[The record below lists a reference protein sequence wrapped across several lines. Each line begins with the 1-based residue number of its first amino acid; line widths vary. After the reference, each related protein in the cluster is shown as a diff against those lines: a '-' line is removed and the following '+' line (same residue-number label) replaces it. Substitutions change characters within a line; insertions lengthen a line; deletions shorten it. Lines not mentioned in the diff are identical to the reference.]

1 MSPSFS
7 EGPYNQ
13 PVRELQKMLKKK
25 TSRLAT
31 LAVIGLSAS
40 MALSISPAQA
50 ADVHIKLVMASYTD
64 AMTPY
69 YTDLIT
75 RFEAANAG
83 IKVDLDVVAWPE
95 IGQKVKT
102 LIASGQSPDIV
113 NNDEFAGEAADGLLY
128 PADQIVSPATLKDI
142 IPAFMTNSEYKGVAY
157 AVPDLASARAF
168 FYNKD
173 ILKGAGVKKP
183 PATWDELKAAAV
195 KIKKKYPAVYPLGLP
210 LGVEEAQA
218 EFTVWG
224 GGNGARLYDAAK
236 NKYTINTKEYLG
248 ALTFLKGLVDS
259 KLTQPNPGKTN
270 RTDGAWTLFAK
281 GKVAMVDGGVFL
293 PDWLSKNGGAAIK
306 WGAAAFPHAAGK
318 SDVTLGV
325 QDYFKGYKANG
336 HVNEIRKFLD
346 FLFIAENYQGFLKAA
361 GGFIPATKSAGA
373 IAEKDPIIGP
383 YIKLLPKAI
392 FYPGTVGSWSACK
405 ANIITQM
412 GTAMLNPQKSL
423 TNIQKKCD
431 AANAG

>member
-1 MSPSFS
+1 MMKRSNRRIAIVAAVGLVAS
-7 EGPYNQ
+7 
-13 PVRELQKMLKKK
+13 
-25 TSRLAT
+25 LALT
-31 LAVIGLSAS
+31 IA
-40 MALSISPAQA
+40 PAQA

-75 RFEAANAG
+75 RFEAANPG

-102 LIASGQSPDIV
+102 LIASGQSPDVV

-128 PADQIVSPATLKDI
+128 KASEIVSPSTLADI
-142 IPAFMTNSEYKGVAY
+142 IPAFMTNSQYKGVAY

-168 FYNKD
+168 FYNKT
-173 ILKGAGVKKP
+173 ILKGAGVMKP
-183 PATWDELKAAAV
+183 PATWAELTAAAI
-195 KIKKKYPAVYPLGLP
+195 KIKKKYPSVYPLALP

-224 GGNGARLYDAAK
+224 GGNGARLYDTK
-236 NKYTINTKEYLG
+236 TGKYTINTKKYLD
-248 ALTFLKGLVDS
+248 ALLFLKGLVDK

-306 WGAAAFPHAAGK
+306 WGAAAFPHAPGQ

-336 HVNEIRKFLD
+336 HVAEIRKFLD
-346 FLFIAENYQGFLKAA
+346 FLFVAQNYQGFLKAA

-373 IAEKDPIIGP
+373 IAAKDPIIGP
-383 YIKLLPKAI
+383 YIALLPKAI
-392 FYPGTVGSWSACK
+392 FYPGTIGSWSTCK
-405 ANIITQM
+405 SAIITQM
-412 GTAMLNPQKSL
+412 GTAILNPQKSL
-423 TNIQKKCD
+423 KAIQKKCD
-431 AANAG
+431 AANR

>member
-1 MSPSFS
+1 MKRSNRRIAIFAAVGLVAS
-7 EGPYNQ
+7 
-13 PVRELQKMLKKK
+13 
-25 TSRLAT
+25 LALT
-31 LAVIGLSAS
+31 IA
-40 MALSISPAQA
+40 PAQA
-50 ADVHIKLVMASYTD
+50 AEVHIKLVMASYTD

-75 RFEAANAG
+75 RFEAANPG

-102 LIASGQSPDIV
+102 LIASGQSPDVV

-128 PADQIVSPATLKDI
+128 KASEIVSPSTLADI
-142 IPAFMTNSEYKGVAY
+142 IPAFMTNSQYKGVAY

-168 FYNKD
+168 FYNKT
-173 ILKGAGVKKP
+173 ILKGAGVMKP
-183 PATWDELKAAAV
+183 PATWAELTAAAI
-195 KIKKKYPAVYPLGLP
+195 KIKKKYPGVYPLALP

-224 GGNGARLYDAAK
+224 GGNGARLYDTK
-236 NKYTINTKEYLG
+236 TGQYTINTKKYLD
-248 ALTFLKGLVDS
+248 ALLFLKGLVDK

-306 WGAAAFPHAAGK
+306 WGAAAFPHAPGQ

-336 HVNEIRKFLD
+336 RVVEIRKFLD
-346 FLFIAENYQGFLKAA
+346 FLFVAQNYQGFLKAA

-373 IAEKDPIIGP
+373 IAAKDPIIGP
-383 YIKLLPKAI
+383 YIALLPKAI
-392 FYPGTVGSWSACK
+392 FYPGTIGSWSTCK
-405 ANIITQM
+405 SAIITQM

-423 TNIQKKCD
+423 KAIQKKCD
-431 AANAG
+431 AANR

>member
-1 MSPSFS
+1 MMKRSNRRIAIFAAVGLVAS
-7 EGPYNQ
+7 
-13 PVRELQKMLKKK
+13 
-25 TSRLAT
+25 LALT
-31 LAVIGLSAS
+31 IA
-40 MALSISPAQA
+40 PAQA
-50 ADVHIKLVMASYTD
+50 AEVHIKLVMASYTD

-75 RFEAANAG
+75 RFEAANPG

-102 LIASGQSPDIV
+102 LIASGQSPDVV

-128 PADQIVSPATLKDI
+128 KASEIVSPSTLADI
-142 IPAFMTNSEYKGVAY
+142 IPAFMTNSQYKGVAY

-168 FYNKD
+168 FYNKT
-173 ILKGAGVKKP
+173 ILKGAGVMKP
-183 PATWDELKAAAV
+183 PATWAELTAAAI
-195 KIKKKYPAVYPLGLP
+195 KIKKKYPSVYPLALP

-224 GGNGARLYDAAK
+224 GGNGARLYDTK
-236 NKYTINTKEYLG
+236 TGKYTINTKKYLDS
-248 ALTFLKGLVDS
+248 LLFLKGLVDK

-306 WGAAAFPHAAGK
+306 WGAAAFPHAPGQ

-336 HVNEIRKFLD
+336 RVVEIRKFLD
-346 FLFIAENYQGFLKAA
+346 FLFVAQNYQGFLKAA

-373 IAEKDPIIGP
+373 IAAKDPIIGP
-383 YIKLLPKAI
+383 YIALLPKAI
-392 FYPGTVGSWSACK
+392 FYPGTIGSWSTCK
-405 ANIITQM
+405 SAIITQM

-423 TNIQKKCD
+423 KAIQKKCD
-431 AANAG
+431 AANR

>member
-1 MSPSFS
+1 MI
-7 EGPYNQ
+7 NK
-13 PVRELQKMLKKK
+13 RN
-25 TSRLAT
+25 SRIAT
-31 LAVIGLSAS
+31 LAAISLGAS
-40 MALSISPAQA
+40 IVLTVSPAQA
-50 ADVHIKLVMASYTD
+50 ETVSLKLVMASYTD

-69 YTDLIT
+69 YSDLIT
-75 RFEAANAG
+75 RFESANPD

-128 PADQIVSPATLKDI
+128 RADQIVSPATLADI
-142 IPAFMTNSEYKGVAY
+142 IPAFMDNSKYKGVAY

-168 FYNKD
+168 FYNKK
-173 ILKGAGVKKP
+173 ILKRAGVKKP
-183 PATWDELKAAAV
+183 PKTWKQLKRASI
-195 KIKKKYPAVYPLGLP
+195 KIKAKYPSVYPLGLP

-218 EFTVWG
+218 EFTLWG
-224 GGNGARLYDAAK
+224 GGNGGRLYDPAT
-236 NKYTINTKEYLG
+236 NKYTIDTKAYLG
-248 ALTFLKGLVDS
+248 ALNFLKGMVDA

-270 RTDGAWTLFAK
+270 RTEGVWTLFAK
-281 GKVAMVDGGVFL
+281 GKVAMVNGGVFL
-293 PDWLSKNGGAAIK
+293 PDWLSKNGGASIK
-306 WGAAAFPHAAGK
+306 WGAGPFPHAAGE
-318 SDVTLGV
+318 SDITLGV

-336 HVNEIRKFLD
+336 RVDEIRKFLD
-346 FLFIAENYQGFLKAA
+346 FLFIPANYQGFLTAA

-373 IAEKDPIIGP
+373 EAEKDPIIGP

-405 ANIITQM
+405 ATIVTQM
-412 GTAMLNPQKSL
+412 GIAMLNPQKSL

-431 AANAG
+431 DANKK

>member
-1 MSPSFS
+1 MMKRSNRRIAIFAAVGLVAS
-7 EGPYNQ
+7 
-13 PVRELQKMLKKK
+13 
-25 TSRLAT
+25 LALT
-31 LAVIGLSAS
+31 IA
-40 MALSISPAQA
+40 PAQA
-50 ADVHIKLVMASYTD
+50 AEVHIKLVMASYTD

-75 RFEAANAG
+75 RFEAANPG

-102 LIASGQSPDIV
+102 LIASGQSPDVV

-128 PADQIVSPATLKDI
+128 KASEIVSPSTLADI
-142 IPAFMTNSEYKGVAY
+142 IPAFMTNSQYKGVAY

-168 FYNKD
+168 FYNKT
-173 ILKGAGVKKP
+173 ILKGAGVMKP
-183 PATWDELKAAAV
+183 PATWAELTAAAI
-195 KIKKKYPAVYPLGLP
+195 KIKKKYPGVYPLALP

-224 GGNGARLYDAAK
+224 GGNGARLYDTK
-236 NKYTINTKEYLG
+236 TGQYTINTKKYLD
-248 ALTFLKGLVDS
+248 ALLFLKGLVDK

-306 WGAAAFPHAAGK
+306 WGAAAFPHAPGQ

-336 HVNEIRKFLD
+336 RVVEIRKFLD
-346 FLFIAENYQGFLKAA
+346 FLFVAQNYQGFLKAA

-373 IAEKDPIIGP
+373 IAAKDPIIGP
-383 YIKLLPKAI
+383 YIALLPKAI
-392 FYPGTVGSWSACK
+392 FYPGTIGSWSTCK
-405 ANIITQM
+405 SAIITQM

-423 TNIQKKCD
+423 KAIQKKCD
-431 AANAG
+431 AANR

>member
-1 MSPSFS
+1 MKRSNRRIAIFAAVGLVAS
-7 EGPYNQ
+7 
-13 PVRELQKMLKKK
+13 
-25 TSRLAT
+25 LALT
-31 LAVIGLSAS
+31 IA
-40 MALSISPAQA
+40 PAQA

-75 RFEAANAG
+75 RFEAANPG

-128 PADQIVSPATLKDI
+128 KASEIVSPATLADI
-142 IPAFMTNSEYKGVAY
+142 IPAFMTNSQYKGVAY

-168 FYNKD
+168 FYNKT
-173 ILKGAGVKKP
+173 ILKGAGVAKP
-183 PATWDELKAAAV
+183 PATWAELTAAAV
-195 KIKKKYPAVYPLGLP
+195 KIKKKYPGVYPLGLP

-224 GGNGARLYDAAK
+224 GGNGARLYDAK
-236 NKYTINTKEYLG
+236 TNKYTIDTKKYLDS
-248 ALTFLKGLVDS
+248 LLFLKGLVDK

-306 WGAAAFPHAAGK
+306 WGAAPFPHAPGQ

-336 HVNEIRKFLD
+336 HVVEIRKFLD
-346 FLFIAENYQGFLKAA
+346 FLFIAQNYQGFLKAA

-373 IAEKDPIIGP
+373 IAAKDPIIGP
-383 YIKLLPKAI
+383 YIALLPKAI
-392 FYPGTVGSWSACK
+392 FYPGTVGSWATCKSA
-405 ANIITQM
+405 IITQM
-412 GTAMLNPQKSL
+412 GTAMLNPKKSL
-423 TNIQKKCD
+423 TAIQKKCD
-431 AANAG
+431 AANK

>member
-1 MSPSFS
+1 MKRSNRRIAIFAAVGLVAS
-7 EGPYNQ
+7 
-13 PVRELQKMLKKK
+13 
-25 TSRLAT
+25 LALT
-31 LAVIGLSAS
+31 IA
-40 MALSISPAQA
+40 PAQA
-50 ADVHIKLVMASYTD
+50 AEVHIKLVMASYTD

-75 RFEAANAG
+75 RFEAANPG

-102 LIASGQSPDIV
+102 LIASGQSPDVV

-128 PADQIVSPATLKDI
+128 KASEIVSPSTLADI
-142 IPAFMTNSEYKGVAY
+142 IPAFMTNSQYKGVAY

-168 FYNKD
+168 FYNKT
-173 ILKGAGVKKP
+173 ILKGAGVMKP
-183 PATWDELKAAAV
+183 PATWAELTAAAI
-195 KIKKKYPAVYPLGLP
+195 KIKKKYPSVYPLALP

-224 GGNGARLYDAAK
+224 GGNGARLYDTK
-236 NKYTINTKEYLG
+236 TGKYTINTKKYLDS
-248 ALTFLKGLVDS
+248 LLFLKGLVDK

-306 WGAAAFPHAAGK
+306 WGAAAFPHAPGQ

-336 HVNEIRKFLD
+336 RVVEIRKFLD
-346 FLFIAENYQGFLKAA
+346 FLFVAQNYQGFLKAA

-373 IAEKDPIIGP
+373 IAAKDPIIGP
-383 YIKLLPKAI
+383 YIALLPKAI
-392 FYPGTVGSWSACK
+392 FYPGTIGSWSTCK
-405 ANIITQM
+405 SAIITQM

-423 TNIQKKCD
+423 KAIQKKCD
-431 AANAG
+431 AANR

>member
-1 MSPSFS
+1 MKRSNRRIAIVAAVGLVAS
-7 EGPYNQ
+7 
-13 PVRELQKMLKKK
+13 
-25 TSRLAT
+25 LALT
-31 LAVIGLSAS
+31 IA
-40 MALSISPAQA
+40 PAQA

-75 RFEAANAG
+75 RFEAANPG

-102 LIASGQSPDIV
+102 LIASGQSPDVV

-128 PADQIVSPATLKDI
+128 KASEIVSPSTLADI
-142 IPAFMTNSEYKGVAY
+142 IPAFMTNSQYKGVAY

-168 FYNKD
+168 FYNKT
-173 ILKGAGVKKP
+173 ILKGAGVMKP
-183 PATWDELKAAAV
+183 PATWAELTAAAI
-195 KIKKKYPAVYPLGLP
+195 KIKKKYPSVYPLALP

-224 GGNGARLYDAAK
+224 GGNGARLYDTK
-236 NKYTINTKEYLG
+236 TGKYTINTKKYLD
-248 ALTFLKGLVDS
+248 ALLFLKGLVDK

-306 WGAAAFPHAAGK
+306 WGAAAFPHAPGQ

-336 HVNEIRKFLD
+336 HVAEIRKFLD
-346 FLFIAENYQGFLKAA
+346 FLFVAQNYQGFLKAA

-373 IAEKDPIIGP
+373 IAAKDPIIGP
-383 YIKLLPKAI
+383 YIALLPKAI
-392 FYPGTVGSWSACK
+392 FYPGTIGSWSTCK
-405 ANIITQM
+405 SAIITQM

-423 TNIQKKCD
+423 KAIQKKCD
-431 AANAG
+431 AANR

>member
-1 MSPSFS
+1 MMKRSNRRIAIVAAVGLVAS
-7 EGPYNQ
+7 
-13 PVRELQKMLKKK
+13 
-25 TSRLAT
+25 LALT
-31 LAVIGLSAS
+31 IA
-40 MALSISPAQA
+40 PAQA

-75 RFEAANAG
+75 RFEAANPG

-102 LIASGQSPDIV
+102 LIASGQSPDVV

-128 PADQIVSPATLKDI
+128 KASEIVSPSTLADI
-142 IPAFMTNSEYKGVAY
+142 IPAFMTNSQYKGVAY

-168 FYNKD
+168 FYNKT
-173 ILKGAGVKKP
+173 ILKGAGVMKP
-183 PATWDELKAAAV
+183 PATWAELTAAAI
-195 KIKKKYPAVYPLGLP
+195 KIKKKYPSVYPLALP

-224 GGNGARLYDAAK
+224 GGNGARLYDTK
-236 NKYTINTKEYLG
+236 TGKYTINTKKYLD
-248 ALTFLKGLVDS
+248 ALLFLKGLVDK

-306 WGAAAFPHAAGK
+306 WGAAAFPHAPGQ

-336 HVNEIRKFLD
+336 HVAEIRKFLD
-346 FLFIAENYQGFLKAA
+346 FLFVAQNYQGFLKAA

-373 IAEKDPIIGP
+373 IAAKDPIIGP
-383 YIKLLPKAI
+383 YIALLPKAI
-392 FYPGTVGSWSACK
+392 FYPGTIGSWSTCK
-405 ANIITQM
+405 SAIITQM

-423 TNIQKKCD
+423 KAIQKKCD
-431 AANAG
+431 AANR

>member
-1 MSPSFS
+1 MMK
-7 EGPYNQ
+7 
-13 PVRELQKMLKKK
+13 R
-25 TSRLAT
+25 TSRRISALAAIGLAT
-31 LAVIGLSAS
+31 SVAIAGA
-40 MALSISPAQA
+40 PAHA

-75 RFEAANAG
+75 RFEAANPG

-102 LIASGQSPDIV
+102 LIASGQTPDIV

-128 PADQIVSPATLKDI
+128 KASEIVSPSTLADI
-142 IPAFMTNSEYKGVAY
+142 VPAFMVNSQYNGVAY

-168 FYNKD
+168 FYNKS
-173 ILKGAGVKKP
+173 LLAGAGVKKP
-183 PATWDELKAAAV
+183 PATWVELTAAAK
-195 KIKKKYPAVYPLGLP
+195 KIKAKYPTVYPLGLP

-224 GGNGARLYDAAK
+224 GGNGARLYDPK
-236 NKYTINTKEYLG
+236 TKKYTINTKAYLNS
-248 ALTFLKGLVDS
+248 LLFLKGLVDA

-293 PDWLSKNGGAAIK
+293 PDWLSKNGGSAIK
-306 WGAAAFPHAAGK
+306 WGAAAFPHAPGK

-336 HVNEIRKFLD
+336 HAAQISKFLD
-346 FLFIAENYQGFLKAA
+346 FLFVPNNYAGFLKAA
-361 GGFIPATKSAGA
+361 GGFIPATKAAGVA
-373 IAEKDPIIGP
+373 AAKDPIIGP
-383 YIKLLPKAI
+383 YVALLPKAI

-405 ANIITQM
+405 SSIITEM

-423 TNIQKKCD
+423 ANIQKKCD
-431 AANAG
+431 AANGN

>member
-1 MSPSFS
+1 MMKRSNRRIAIVAAVGLVAS
-7 EGPYNQ
+7 
-13 PVRELQKMLKKK
+13 
-25 TSRLAT
+25 LALT
-31 LAVIGLSAS
+31 IA
-40 MALSISPAQA
+40 PAQA

-75 RFEAANAG
+75 RFEAANPG

-102 LIASGQSPDIV
+102 LIASGQSPDVV

-128 PADQIVSPATLKDI
+128 KASEIVSPSTLADI
-142 IPAFMTNSEYKGVAY
+142 IPAFMTNSQYKGVAY

-168 FYNKD
+168 FYNKA
-173 ILKGAGVKKP
+173 ILKGAGVMKP
-183 PATWDELKAAAV
+183 PATWAELTAAAI
-195 KIKKKYPAVYPLGLP
+195 KIKKKYPSVYPLALP

-224 GGNGARLYDAAK
+224 GGNGARLYDTK
-236 NKYTINTKEYLG
+236 TGKYTINTKKYLD
-248 ALTFLKGLVDS
+248 ALLFLKGLVDK

-306 WGAAAFPHAAGK
+306 WGAAAFPHAPGQ

-336 HVNEIRKFLD
+336 HVAEIRKFLD
-346 FLFIAENYQGFLKAA
+346 FLFVAQNYQGFLKAA

-373 IAEKDPIIGP
+373 IAAKDPIIGP
-383 YIKLLPKAI
+383 YIALLPKAI
-392 FYPGTVGSWSACK
+392 FYPGTIGSWSTCK
-405 ANIITQM
+405 SAIITQM

-423 TNIQKKCD
+423 KAIQKKCD
-431 AANAG
+431 AANR

>member
-1 MSPSFS
+1 MKRNIRRISAF
-7 EGPYNQ
+7 
-13 PVRELQKMLKKK
+13 
-25 TSRLAT
+25 A
-31 LAVIGLSAS
+31 AIGLAAS
-40 MALSISPAQA
+40 LAATAAPAQA
-50 ADVHIKLVMASYTD
+50 AVVTIKLVMASYTD

-75 RFEAANAG
+75 RFETANPG
-83 IKVDLDVVAWPE
+83 IKVELDVVAWPE

-128 PADQIVSPATLKDI
+128 KASEIVSPSTLADI
-142 IPAFMTNSEYKGVAY
+142 IPAFMTNSEYNGVAY

-168 FYNKD
+168 FYNKK
-173 ILKGAGVKKP
+173 LLAGAGVKKP
-183 PATWDELKAAAV
+183 PATWAELTAAA
-195 KIKKKYPAVYPLGLP
+195 KAIKKKYPNVYPLGLP

-224 GGNGARLYDAAK
+224 GGNGARLYNTK
-236 NKYTINTKEYLG
+236 TKKYTINTKAYLDS
-248 ALTFLKGLVDS
+248 LLFLKSLVDQ

-293 PDWLSKNGGAAIK
+293 PDWLSKNGGKAIK
-306 WGAAAFPHAAGK
+306 WGAAPFPHAPGQ

-336 HVNEIRKFLD
+336 RVVEIRKFLD
-346 FLFIAENYQGFLKAA
+346 FLFIADNYQGFLKAA
-361 GGFIPATKSAGA
+361 GGFIPATKSAGVKA
-373 IAEKDPIIGP
+373 AKDPIIGP
-383 YIKLLPKAI
+383 YVALLPKAI
-392 FYPGTVGSWSACK
+392 FYPGTLGSWAACK
-405 ANIITQM
+405 SAIITHM
-412 GTAMLNPQKSL
+412 GTAMLNPQRSL

-431 AANAG
+431 AANRK

>member
-1 MSPSFS
+1 MMKRTKGRIAAFAAV
-7 EGPYNQ
+7 G
-13 PVRELQKMLKKK
+13 
-25 TSRLAT
+25 LAAA
-31 LAVIGLSAS
+31 LAIAG
-40 MALSISPAQA
+40 SPAQA
-50 ADVHIKLVMASYTD
+50 AEVRIKLVMASYTD

-69 YTDLIT
+69 YTDLIK

-128 PADQIVSPATLKDI
+128 KASEIVSPATLADI

-168 FYNKD
+168 FYNKT
-173 ILKGAGVKKP
+173 ILAGAGVKKP
-183 PATWDELKAAAV
+183 PATWAELKAASI
-195 KIKKKYPAVYPLGLP
+195 KIKKKYPSVYPLGLP
-210 LGVEEAQA
+210 LGPEEAQA

-224 GGNGARLYDAAK
+224 GGNGGRLYNAK
-236 NKYTINTKEYLG
+236 TNKYTINTKEYLDS
-248 ALTFLKGLVDS
+248 LTFLKSMVDA

-293 PDWLSKNGGAAIK
+293 PDWLSKNGGGAIK
-306 WGAAAFPHAAGK
+306 WGAAAFPHAPGK

-336 HVNEIRKFLD
+336 HVVEIRKFLD
-346 FLFIAENYQGFLKAA
+346 FLFVANNYAGFLKAA
-361 GGFIPATKSAGA
+361 GGFIPATKSAGK
-373 IAEKDPIIGP
+373 IAEKDKIIGP

-392 FYPGTVGSWSACK
+392 FYPGTVGSWAACK
-405 ANIITQM
+405 SAIITQM

-423 TNIQKKCD
+423 SAMQKKCD
-431 AANAG
+431 AANK

>member
-1 MSPSFS
+1 MMKRSNRRIAIFAAVGLVAS
-7 EGPYNQ
+7 
-13 PVRELQKMLKKK
+13 
-25 TSRLAT
+25 LALT
-31 LAVIGLSAS
+31 IA
-40 MALSISPAQA
+40 PAQA
-50 ADVHIKLVMASYTD
+50 AEVHIKLVMASYTD

-75 RFEAANAG
+75 RFEAANPG

-102 LIASGQSPDIV
+102 LIASGQSPDVV

-128 PADQIVSPATLKDI
+128 KASEIVSPSTLADI
-142 IPAFMTNSEYKGVAY
+142 IPAFMTNSQYKGVAY

-168 FYNKD
+168 FYNKT
-173 ILKGAGVKKP
+173 ILKGAGVMKP
-183 PATWDELKAAAV
+183 PATWAELTAAAI
-195 KIKKKYPAVYPLGLP
+195 KIKKKYPSVYPLALP

-224 GGNGARLYDAAK
+224 GGNGARLYDTK
-236 NKYTINTKEYLG
+236 TGKYTINTKKYLDS
-248 ALTFLKGLVDS
+248 LLFLKGLVDK

-306 WGAAAFPHAAGK
+306 WGAAAFPHAPGQ

-336 HVNEIRKFLD
+336 RVVEIRKFLD
-346 FLFIAENYQGFLKAA
+346 FLFVAQNYQGFLKAA

-373 IAEKDPIIGP
+373 IAAKDPIIGP
-383 YIKLLPKAI
+383 YIALLPKAI
-392 FYPGTVGSWSACK
+392 FYPGTIGSWSTCK
-405 ANIITQM
+405 SAIITQM

-423 TNIQKKCD
+423 KAIQKKCD
-431 AANAG
+431 AANQ

>member
-1 MSPSFS
+1 MIK
-7 EGPYNQ
+7 
-13 PVRELQKMLKKK
+13 R
-25 TSRLAT
+25 SRGRIAAITAVGLAAA
-31 LAVIGLSAS
+31 LA
-40 MALSISPAQA
+40 MAGSPAQA
-50 ADVHIKLVMASYTD
+50 AEVRIKLVMASYTD
-64 AMTPY
+64 AMTAY

-75 RFEAANAG
+75 RFEAANPG

-113 NNDEFAGEAADGLLY
+113 NNDEFAGEAAEGLLY
-128 PADQIVSPATLKDI
+128 KASEIVSPATLADI

-168 FYNKD
+168 FYNKT
-173 ILKGAGVKKP
+173 IFAGAGVMKP
-183 PATWDELKAAAV
+183 PATWAELKAASI
-195 KIKKKYPAVYPLGLP
+195 KIKKKYPTVYPLGLP
-210 LGVEEAQA
+210 LGPEEAQA

-224 GGNGARLYDAAK
+224 GGNGGRLYDAK
-236 NKYTINTKEYLG
+236 TKKYTIDNKKYLDT
-248 ALTFLKGLVDS
+248 LVFLKSLVDA

-281 GKVAMVDGGVFL
+281 GRVAMVNGGVFL
-293 PDWLSKNGGAAIK
+293 PDWLSKNGGGAIK
-306 WGAAAFPHAAGK
+306 WGAAAFPHAPGE

-336 HVNEIRKFLD
+336 RVAEIRKFLD
-346 FLFIAENYQGFLKAA
+346 FLFIANNYAGFLKAA
-361 GGFIPATKSAGA
+361 GGFIPATKSAGK
-373 IAEKDPIIGP
+373 IAEKDKIIGP

-392 FYPGTVGSWSACK
+392 FYPGTVGSWSTCK
-405 ANIITQM
+405 AAIITQM

-423 TNIQKKCD
+423 TAMQKKCD
-431 AANAG
+431 AANK